1 MSQPIALVSGSFGST
16 GQSAAVALR
25 GKFNFSLSGFG
36 TATVKLE
43 RSFDGGGTWKVCSK
57 PDLSAASF
65 SADVEGVGEE
75 PEAGMLYRF
84 NCDTWSSGAIVYRIS
99 Q

>member
-1 MSQPIALVSGSFGST
+1 MSLPQALVSGTFTGT
-16 GQSAAVALR
+16 GQSAAIALR
-25 GKFNFSLSGFG
+25 GKYNFSLSGFG

-43 RSFDGGGTWKVCSK
+43 RSFDGGSSWKVMSK
-57 PDLSAASF
+57 PDFSAASF

-84 NCDTWSSGAIVYRIS
+84 NCDAHSSGTIAYRIS